1 VTADAL
7 RGIAIRTAVIRDI
20 PGLCEL
26 LAALFAVESDFEPDA
41 GKQAR
46 GLELLINDPTG
57 NSLVL
62 VAASGADVVGMC
74 SVQSLI
80 STAEGG
86 FAGLIEDVI
95 VREDC
100 RDSGI
105 GTRLLSEALTWCETK
120 GMSRIQLLADRGND
134 NALGFYFHRHW
145 KTTSLICLRKK
156 L

>member
-1 VTADAL
+1 VTAEAL
-7 RGIAIRTAVIRDI
+7 RGIAIRTAVVRDV
-20 PGLCEL
+20 PRLCEL
-26 LAALFAVESDFEPDA
+26 LAALFAVESDFEPDV

-46 GLELLINDPTG
+46 GLELLVNDPTG

-62 VAASGADVVGMC
+62 VAASGDDVVGMC

-100 RDSGI
+100 RDGGI
-105 GTRLLSEALTWCETK
+105 GTRLLSEALTWCATK
-120 GMSRIQLLADRGND
+120 GMSRIQLLADRGN
-134 NALGFYFHRHW
+134 NSALKFYFNRHW
-145 KTTSLICLRKK
+145 KSTSLICLRKK